1 MSTATTYAPGEK
13 THRDENFPVASFLI
27 AKPFRAAVMAF
38 YRFARATD
46 DIADNPQLAPEEK
59 IRQLDQFEA
68 TLLGQSDAETEAM
81 PLREA
86 CTKYAI
92 TPRHGQDLLI
102 AFRQDATKLR
112 YENWD
117 ELVHYCMFSAAPV
130 GRFVLEVHGELSDTW
145 KASDD
150 ICSALQ
156 IINHLQ
162 DCRADYQRFNR
173 IYLPRDA
180 MEKHGVSEAMLVAEK
195 ATPQLRACL
204 AELTART
211 KTMMDG
217 AKLSGTIRDLRLAI
231 EIETIER
238 LAHALLALLAAR
250 DPLSERVHLSKGNM
264 LAITLRAALAV
275 VVRRIVSVDK

>member
-1 MSTATTYAPGEK
+1 MSTAITYAPGEK

-27 AKPFRAAVMAF
+27 AKAHRAAVMAY

-46 DIADNPQLAPEEK
+46 DIADHPGLDPQEK
-59 IRQLDQFEA
+59 IRQLNQFEA
-68 TLLGQSDAETEAM
+68 TLLGETDAEPEAR

-86 CTKYAI
+86 CRARGLS
-92 TPRHGQDLLI
+92 PRHGQDLLV

-117 ELVHYCMFSAAPV
+117 ELVHYCMYSAAPV
-130 GRFVLEVHGELSDTW
+130 GRFVLEVHGETQDKW
-145 KASDD
+145 RASDA

-162 DCRADYQRFNR
+162 DFRADYQRFNR

-180 MEKHGVSEAMLVAEK
+180 MEKYGVSEPMLAAEK

-204 AELTART
+204 TELVART
-211 KTMMDG
+211 QAMMDG
-217 AKLSGTIRDLRLAI
+217 AKLSGRIRDLRLAI
-231 EIETIER
+231 EIDTIER

-250 DPLSERVHLSKGNM
+250 DPLSERVHLSKATM

-275 VVRRIVSVDK
+275 VMRRIVNSV

>member
-1 MSTATTYAPGEK
+1 MSTAITYAPGEK

-27 AKPFRAAVMAF
+27 AKAHRAAVMAY

-46 DIADNPQLAPEEK
+46 DIADHPGLDPQEK
-59 IRQLDQFEA
+59 IRQLNQFEA
-68 TLLGQSDAETEAM
+68 TLLGETDAEPEAK

-86 CTKYAI
+86 CHARGLS
-92 TPRHGQDLLI
+92 PRHGQDLLV

-117 ELVHYCMFSAAPV
+117 ELVHYCMYSAAPV
-130 GRFVLEVHGELSDTW
+130 GRFVLEVHGETQDKW
-145 KASDD
+145 RASDA

-162 DCRADYQRFNR
+162 DFRADYQRFNR

-180 MEKHGVSEAMLVAEK
+180 MEKHGVSEPMLAAEK

-211 KTMMDG
+211 QAMMDG
-217 AKLSGTIRDLRLAI
+217 AQLSGSIRDLRLAI
-231 EIETIER
+231 EIATIER

-250 DPLSERVHLSKGNM
+250 DPLSERVHLSKAAM

-275 VVRRIVSVDK
+275 VMRRIVNSV